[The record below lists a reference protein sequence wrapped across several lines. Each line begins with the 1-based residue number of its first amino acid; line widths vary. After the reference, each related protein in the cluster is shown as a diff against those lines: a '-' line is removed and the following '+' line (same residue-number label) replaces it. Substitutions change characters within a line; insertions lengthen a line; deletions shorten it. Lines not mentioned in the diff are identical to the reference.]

1 MEHFSKVKI
10 RFIDCD
16 PMGHLNNSKY
26 IDYMLNAREDHMA
39 EYYNFTHE
47 EYAHKTGCAWV
58 IIQNEIAYL
67 KEVKFNKQVTISS
80 KLIELD
86 DKISKVE
93 ILMKDEKSDKIYA
106 VLWTTFIHFNL
117 RTRKSEPTSDE
128 IITINQK
135 FLMNIEQSD
144 FQSRVNFLRLQNK

>member
-39 EYYNFTHE
+39 EYYDFTHE

-80 KLIELD
+80 KLIEL
-86 DKISKVE
+86 
-93 ILMKDEKSDKIYA
+93 LMKDEKNDKIYA

-117 RTRKSEPTSDE
+117 KTRKSEPTSDE
-128 IITINQK
+128 IITTNQK